1 MDEEI
6 DDHRDQR
13 VSNAARQY
21 AQAYLE
27 GQAPDLDTF
36 LRQFPGLEMD
46 IRRKIES
53 FQKIDSLFENLR
65 HVDESDLATAE
76 NLVDTTVGH
85 FRISEVI
92 GHGGMGVVYKAHDSR
107 LGRVVAIKT
116 VPAHLREN
124 RVIQERFRR
133 EAKML
138 AVLSHPHIG
147 VIHDI
152 LDQADGATYL
162 VLEYVPGQTLAERIR
177 DGRLLVK
184 ETLSI
189 ALQIAEA
196 LAAAYEKGVVHRDLK
211 PSNIKITPDGNVKVL
226 DFGIAK
232 TLAFAPTAGA
242 GFVQEGQTTETIAP
256 PGHLIGTPAY
266 MSPEQARGKPTDHRT
281 DVWSFGC
288 VLYEMLTGTVAFDG
302 ETISDT
308 IARVI
313 ERDPDWDRLPSDVPG
328 NIRVLLRRCFEKDAR
343 DRLQHIGDAVIEI
356 RETLNMPATAPPA
369 TSTSISLTPHI
380 AAKVRSQRTAMTIA
394 GIIIIALS
402 AIAVW
407 LILEHR
413 TQPSSKEIRLVVLPF
428 ENLGSAEDEYFAA
441 GITDSITARLA
452 TIGGLTVI
460 SRQSAMQYK
469 KSKKTAQQIAHEL
482 RVDYLLE
489 GTVQREKPSDPT
501 SRVRI
506 IPRLIKIA
514 DDSQV
519 WAHIYDDDMSGVFRL
534 QSDMAERMAQALD
547 ITLLEPERRALQSR
561 PTKNM
566 EAYDY
571 YLRGDEYHQ
580 RSSLENDFKIAISM
594 YERAVELD
602 PEFALAYARLAKVHA
617 WIYWFYYDR
626 SEQRLAK
633 AKQAVDKALQ
643 LEPDLPE
650 AHLALGLYYYWGH
663 LDYGRALD
671 EFAIVAKSLP
681 NNSELPEYTG
691 YVQRRQGKFE
701 QALKN
706 LKKASELNPRSNI
719 IAREVAQ
726 TFLVLRK
733 YSQAESYYE
742 RAILL
747 RPDSPISYSCMAW
760 LYLFWE
766 GNTDKAR
773 AVVDRALQNITSPEQ
788 SSIVD
793 LRTTLDVYDGNYQQG
808 LDRLSLR
815 SIDIDNQE
823 YIDDQYR
830 FIPKSLRYAEIYGYI
845 NNNEMAK
852 THYEAARNILEARI
866 QEQPEDAR
874 LHTSLGI
881 AYAGLGRREE
891 AIREGKAGVDLL
903 PVTKEAWRGLY
914 RVEYLARIF
923 VMIGEYNM
931 AIDQIEF
938 LLSVPGE
945 LSVPLLRLDPVWTPL
960 RDHPRFKKLL
970 EAENLSSMLGEPQI
984 ARRVQA

>member
-1 MDEEI
+1 MTGLNDDNRESPLNQAVQQFVDARLRGEQPDIEEF
-6 DDHRDQR
+6 
-13 VSNAARQY
+13 VRQY
-21 AQAYLE
+21 PELE
-27 GQAPDLDTF
+27 HQ
-36 LRQFPGLEMD
+36 
-46 IRRKIES
+46 IREKIRNLQRINTL
-53 FQKIDSLFENLR
+53 FDSL
-65 HVDESDLATAE
+65 VQADESDFQDGAPE
-76 NLVDTTVGH
+76 NDLVGQRVGS
-85 FRISEVI
+85 FQIVEMI
-92 GHGGMGVVYKAHDSR
+92 GRGGMGIVYKAHDSK
-107 LGRVVAIKT
+107 LDRVVAIKT
-116 VPAHLREN
+116 VPAHLLEDRA
-124 RVIQERFRR
+124 IQERFRR
-133 EAKML
+133 EAKIL
-138 AVLSHPHIG
+138 AALSHSHIG

-152 LDQADGATYL
+152 LDQADGSTYL
-162 VLEYVPGQTLAERIR
+162 ILEYIPGQTLAERIR
-177 DGRLLVK
+177 DGRLPIR

-196 LAAAYEKGVVHRDLK
+196 LAAAYERGIVHRDLK
-211 PSNIKITPDGNVKVL
+211 PSNIKITPDGAIKVL

-232 TLAFAPTAGA
+232 TLARAPAAGA
-242 GFVQEGQTTETIAP
+242 GFTMDGLPTETTMQ
-256 PGHLIGTPAY
+256 PGRLIGTPAY
-266 MSPEQARGKPTDHRT
+266 MSPEQARGKPIDHRT
-281 DVWSFGC
+281 DIWSFGC
-288 VLYEMLTGTVAFDG
+288 VLYEMFTGKVAFEG
-302 ETISDT
+302 ETISDV

-313 ERDPDWDRLPSDVPG
+313 ERDPDWDSLPSDVPG
-328 NIRVLLRRCFEKDAR
+328 NIRVLLRRCFEKDAH

-356 RETLNMPATAPPA
+356 RETLNMPATAPPVTA
-369 TSTSISLTPHI
+369 TSISLTPHI
-380 AAKVRSQRTAMTIA
+380 AAKARSRRTAMTIA
-394 GIIIIALS
+394 AIIIIVLS

-407 LILEHR
+407 FILEHR
-413 TQPSSKEIRLVVLPF
+413 TRPASKEIRLVVLPF
-428 ENLGSAEDEYFAA
+428 ENLDSAEDEYFAA

-452 TIGGLTVI
+452 TIRGLAVI

-469 KSKKTAQQIAHEL
+469 KSEKTAQQIANEL
-482 RVDYLLE
+482 RVDYILE

-519 WAHIYDDDMSGVFRL
+519 WAQIYDDDMSEVFRL

-561 PTKNM
+561 PTRNM

-626 SEQRLAK
+626 SEQRLAISK
-633 AKQAVDKALQ
+633 EAVDKALQ

-701 QALKN
+701 QALTN

-766 GNTDKAR
+766 GSTEKAR
-773 AVVDRALQNITSPEQ
+773 AVVDRALQSITLPEE

-793 LRTTLDVYDGNYQQG
+793 LRITLDVYDGNYQQA

-815 SIDIDNQE
+815 SVDIDNQE

-830 FIPKSLRYAEIYGYI
+830 FIPKALRYAEIYGYMDE
-845 NNNEMAK
+845 NELAK
-852 THYEAARNILEARI
+852 KYYDEARNILEARTR
-866 QEQPEDAR
+866 EQPGDAR

-881 AYAGLGRREE
+881 AYAGLGRRED

-914 RVEYLARIF
+914 RVEYLARIY

-945 LSVPLLRLDPVWTPL
+945 LSIPLLRLDPVWAPL
-960 RDHPRFKKLL
+960 RNHPRFKKLV
-970 EAENLSSMLGEPQI
+970 GVD
-984 ARRVQA
+984 R

>member
-1 MDEEI
+1 MKLPSNTRKRTWRAKPLTLI
-6 DDHRDQR
+6 LSSVSFRGWRRD
-13 VSNAARQY
+13 
-21 AQAYLE
+21 L
-27 GQAPDLDTF
+27 
-36 LRQFPGLEMD
+36 
-46 IRRKIES
+46 RRKIES
-53 FQKIDSLFENLR
+53 FQQIDSLFENLR
-65 HVDESDLATAE
+65 HIDESDLATAE

-92 GHGGMGVVYKAHDSR
+92 GRGGMGVVYKAHDSR

-162 VLEYVPGQTLAERIR
+162 VLEYVPGQTLAERIS

-196 LAAAYEKGVVHRDLK
+196 LAAAYEKGIVHRDLK
-211 PSNIKITPDGNVKVL
+211 PSNIKITPEGNIKVL

-232 TLAFAPTAGA
+232 TLTFAPTAGA

-288 VLYEMLTGTVAFDG
+288 VLYEMFTGTVAFDG

-328 NIRVLLRRCFEKDAR
+328 NIRVLLRRCFEKDAH

-356 RETLNMPATAPPA
+356 RETLNMPAAVPPVTTA
-369 TSTSISLTPHI
+369 SVSLTPHI
-380 AAKVRSQRTAMTIA
+380 TAKGRSRRTAMTIA
-394 GIIIIALS
+394 AMIMIVLS

-407 LILEHR
+407 FIVEHR
-413 TQPSSKEIRLVVLPF
+413 IRPASKEIRLVVLPF
-428 ENLGSAEDEYFAA
+428 ENLGPSEDEYFAT
-441 GITDSITARLA
+441 GITDSITARLT
-452 TIGGLTVI
+452 TIRGLAVI

-469 KSKKTAQQIAHEL
+469 KSENTVQQIADEL
-482 RVDYLLE
+482 RVDYILE

-501 SRVRI
+501 SQVRI

-519 WAHIYDDDMSGVFRL
+519 WAQIYDDDMSEVFRL

-561 PTKNM
+561 PTRSM

-580 RSSLENDFKIAISM
+580 RSSLENDFRIAISM

-602 PEFALAYARLAKVHA
+602 TEFALAYARLAKVHA

-626 SEQRLAK
+626 NEQRLGK
-633 AKQAVDKALQ
+633 AKEAVDKALQ
-643 LEPDLPE
+643 LEPELPE

-671 EFAIVAKSLP
+671 EFAIVGRSLP
-681 NNSELPEYTG
+681 NNSELPEYIG

-701 QALKN
+701 QALTN

-726 TFLVLRK
+726 TLMVLRK
-733 YSQAESYYE
+733 YQDAESYYE

-747 RPDSPISYSCMAW
+747 RPDLPVSYSRKAW
-760 LYLFWE
+760 LYLLWE
-766 GNTDKAR
+766 GNTEKAH
-773 AVVDRALQNITSPEQ
+773 AVVERALQNITSPEE
-788 SSIVD
+788 SAIVN
-793 LRTTLDVYDGNYQQG
+793 LLTTLDVYDGNYRQA
-808 LDRLSLR
+808 LDRLS
-815 SIDIDNQE
+815 SKPEDM
-823 YIDDQYR
+823 DDQYR
-830 FIPKSLRYAEIYGYI
+830 FVPEALRLAEIYRYM
-845 NNNEMAK
+845 NEDELAEK
-852 THYEAARNILEARI
+852 HYNQARNILEARI
-866 QEQPEDAR
+866 REQPGDGR
-874 LHTSLGI
+874 LHSSLGI
-881 AYAGLGRREE
+881 AYAALVVEKKPSR
-891 AIREGKAGVDLL
+891 
-903 PVTKEAWRGLY
+903 KERQG
-914 RVEYLARIF
+914 
-923 VMIGEYNM
+923 
-931 AIDQIEF
+931 
-938 LLSVPGE
+938 
-945 LSVPLLRLDPVWTPL
+945 
-960 RDHPRFKKLL
+960 
-970 EAENLSSMLGEPQI
+970 
-984 ARRVQA
+984 